1 MLNMKKK
8 NNNAVAKSDKEE
20 LITALDIGSSH
31 LRLLSGY
38 VGPDKQIRIR
48 GYKEIKSVGYSNGE
62 INDIG
67 KLAGS
72 IASIVQQFQNEYG
85 IEVKDVVTGV
95 PGHVIQGEN
104 QQGNIT
110 VSSGQVTETDR
121 NRAIENAA
129 AGLQQLNRNDF
140 VVIHKNPQNYSTE
153 SSENIVNPI
162 GFYAKRLDVNVHFI
176 GCKGLYKKN
185 IEQAVSMISSN
196 IHSKNVI
203 YVGNAVSAAAI
214 TENEKEIGVIQ
225 ADIGGGT
232 ISFTVYDAGKQ
243 LISQGISDGGDY
255 ITNSIAREFA
265 IPKQSAEELKLKY
278 GIASPDIIPDDQKN
292 YQLKVEVPTQFSNQ
306 TEEVTITLGELSA
319 VIYRCLGSMFELLF
333 QRITSHGKSFLKSLD
348 IGAGVV
354 LTGGTA
360 MLRGIDT
367 VLSDYINYYTQNPAN
382 EFLHC
387 NSKVRIGVPVGLRM
401 CDDIRI
407 PNELRNSMAPGIAA
421 RPDQAVVFGLLRVA
435 KFDNLEQYS
444 NSRSRNDDSDE
455 VGKGFLG
462 NFKNWMKREL

>member
-1 MLNMKKK
+1 MKKK

-196 IHSKNVI
+196 IHTKNVI

-265 IPKQSAEELKLKY
+265 IPKQSADELKLKY

-367 VLSDYINYYTQNPAN
+367 VLSDYINYYSQNPAN

-407 PNELRNSMAPGIAA
+407 PNELRSSMAPGIAA

>member
-196 IHSKNVI
+196 IHTKNVI

-407 PNELRNSMAPGIAA
+407 PNELRSSMAPGIAA

-455 VGKGFLG
+455 VGKGFFG
-462 NFKNWMKREL
+462 NFKNWVKREL

>member
-48 GYKEIKSVGYSNGE
+48 GYKEIKSAGYSNGE

-196 IHSKNVI
+196 IHTKNVI

-265 IPKQSAEELKLKY
+265 IPKPSAEELKLKY

-292 YQLKVEVPTQFSNQ
+292 YQIKVEVPTQFTNQ

-407 PNELRNSMAPGIAA
+407 PNELRSSMAPGIAA

-455 VGKGFLG
+455 VGKGFFG
-462 NFKNWMKREL
+462 NFKNWVKREL

>member
-48 GYKEIKSVGYSNGE
+48 GYKEIKGVGYSNGE

-196 IHSKNVI
+196 IHTKNVI

-407 PNELRNSMAPGIAA
+407 PNELRSSMAPGIVA

>member
-38 VGPDKQIRIR
+38 VGTDKQIRIR

-196 IHSKNVI
+196 IHTKNVI

-367 VLSDYINYYTQNPAN
+367 VLSDYINYYSQNPAN

-407 PNELRNSMAPGIAA
+407 PNELRSSMAPGIAA

>member
-48 GYKEIKSVGYSNGE
+48 GYKEIKSAGYSNGE

-196 IHSKNVI
+196 IHTKNVI

-292 YQLKVEVPTQFSNQ
+292 YQIKVEVPTQFTNQ

-407 PNELRNSMAPGIAA
+407 PNELRSSMAPGIVA

-455 VGKGFLG
+455 VGKGFFG
-462 NFKNWMKREL
+462 NFKNWVKREL

>member
-1 MLNMKKK
+1 MLFR
-8 NNNAVAKSDKEE
+8 S
-20 LITALDIGSSH
+20 
-31 LRLLSGY
+31 
-38 VGPDKQIRIR
+38 
-48 GYKEIKSVGYSNGE
+48 
-62 INDIG
+62 
-67 KLAGS
+67 
-72 IASIVQQFQNEYG
+72 
-85 IEVKDVVTGV
+85 
-95 PGHVIQGEN
+95 
-104 QQGNIT
+104 
-110 VSSGQVTETDR
+110 
-121 NRAIENAA
+121 
-129 AGLQQLNRNDF
+129 
-140 VVIHKNPQNYSTE
+140 STE

-196 IHSKNVI
+196 IHTKNVI

-407 PNELRNSMAPGIAA
+407 PNELRSSMAPGIVA

-455 VGKGFLG
+455 VGKGFFG
-462 NFKNWMKREL
+462 NFKNWVKREL

>member
-196 IHSKNVI
+196 IHTKNVI

-255 ITNSIAREFA
+255 ITNSIAREFS

-367 VLSDYINYYTQNPAN
+367 VLSDYINYYSQNPAN

-407 PNELRNSMAPGIAA
+407 PNELRSSMAPGIAA

>member
-196 IHSKNVI
+196 IHTKNVI

-292 YQLKVEVPTQFSNQ
+292 YQLKVEVTTQFSNQ

-367 VLSDYINYYTQNPAN
+367 VLSDYINYYSQNPAN

-407 PNELRNSMAPGIAA
+407 PNELRSSMAPGIAA

>member
-1 MLNMKKK
+1 MKKK

-67 KLAGS
+67 KLASS

-196 IHSKNVI
+196 IHTKNVI

-407 PNELRNSMAPGIAA
+407 PNELRSSMAPGIAA

>member
-72 IASIVQQFQNEYG
+72 IASIVQQFQNEYE

-196 IHSKNVI
+196 IHTKNVI

-367 VLSDYINYYTQNPAN
+367 VLSDYINYYSQNPAN

-407 PNELRNSMAPGIAA
+407 PNELRSSMAPGIVA

>member
-196 IHSKNVI
+196 IHTKNVI

-278 GIASPDIIPDDQKN
+278 GIASPDIIPDDQRN
-292 YQLKVEVPTQFSNQ
+292 YQIKVEVPTQFSNQ

-333 QRITSHGKSFLKSLD
+333 Q
-348 IGAGVV
+348 
-354 LTGGTA
+354 
-360 MLRGIDT
+360 
-367 VLSDYINYYTQNPAN
+367 
-382 EFLHC
+382 
-387 NSKVRIGVPVGLRM
+387 
-401 CDDIRI
+401 
-407 PNELRNSMAPGIAA
+407 
-421 RPDQAVVFGLLRVA
+421 
-435 KFDNLEQYS
+435 
-444 NSRSRNDDSDE
+444 
-455 VGKGFLG
+455 
-462 NFKNWMKREL
+462 

>member
-196 IHSKNVI
+196 THTKNVI

-367 VLSDYINYYTQNPAN
+367 VLSDYINYYSQNPAN

-407 PNELRNSMAPGIAA
+407 PNELRSSMAPGIAA

>member
-1 MLNMKKK
+1 MKKK

-48 GYKEIKSVGYSNGE
+48 GYKEIKSAGYSNGE

-67 KLAGS
+67 KLASS

-196 IHSKNVI
+196 IHTKNVI

-407 PNELRNSMAPGIAA
+407 PNELRSSMAPGIAA

>member
-67 KLAGS
+67 KLASS

-196 IHSKNVI
+196 IHTKNVI

-407 PNELRNSMAPGIAA
+407 PNELRSSMAPGIAA

-455 VGKGFLG
+455 VGKGFFG
-462 NFKNWMKREL
+462 NFKNWVKREL

>member
-38 VGPDKQIRIR
+38 VGPDKQIKIR

-196 IHSKNVI
+196 IHTKNVI

-367 VLSDYINYYTQNPAN
+367 VLSDYINYYSQNPAN

-407 PNELRNSMAPGIAA
+407 PNELRSSMAPGIAA

>member
-1 MLNMKKK
+1 MLNMKK

-196 IHSKNVI
+196 IHTKNVI

-407 PNELRNSMAPGIAA
+407 PNELRSSMAPGIVA

>member
-196 IHSKNVI
+196 IHTKNVI

-232 ISFTVYDAGKQ
+232 ISFTVYDAGTQ

-367 VLSDYINYYTQNPAN
+367 VLSDYINYYSQNPAN

-407 PNELRNSMAPGIAA
+407 PNELRSSMAPGIVA

>member
-176 GCKGLYKKN
+176 GCKSLYKKN

-196 IHSKNVI
+196 IHTKNVI

-407 PNELRNSMAPGIAA
+407 PNELRSSMAPGIVA

>member
-1 MLNMKKK
+1 MKKK

-196 IHSKNVI
+196 IHTKNVI
-203 YVGNAVSAAAI
+203 YVGNAVSAAI

-367 VLSDYINYYTQNPAN
+367 VLSDYINYYSQNPAN

-407 PNELRNSMAPGIAA
+407 PNELRSSMAPGIVA

>member
-196 IHSKNVI
+196 IHTKNVI

-292 YQLKVEVPTQFSNQ
+292 YQLEVPTQFSNQ

-367 VLSDYINYYTQNPAN
+367 VLSDYINYYSQNPAN

-407 PNELRNSMAPGIAA
+407 PNELRSSMAPGIAA

>member
-196 IHSKNVI
+196 IHTKNVI

-367 VLSDYINYYTQNPAN
+367 VLSDYINYYSQNPAN

-407 PNELRNSMAPGIAA
+407 PNELRSSMAPGIAA

-444 NSRSRNDDSDE
+444 NSRGRNDDSDE

>member
-196 IHSKNVI
+196 IHTKNVI

-367 VLSDYINYYTQNPAN
+367 VLSDYINYYSQNPAN

-407 PNELRNSMAPGIAA
+407 PNELRSSMTPGIAA

>member
-196 IHSKNVI
+196 IHTKNVI

-255 ITNSIAREFA
+255 ISNSIAREFA

-367 VLSDYINYYTQNPAN
+367 VLSDYINYYSQNPAN

-407 PNELRNSMAPGIAA
+407 PNELRSSMAPGIAA

>member
-48 GYKEIKSVGYSNGE
+48 GYKEIKSAGYSNGE

-196 IHSKNVI
+196 IHTKNVI

-265 IPKQSAEELKLKY
+265 IPKPSAEELKLKY
-278 GIASPDIIPDDQKN
+278 GIASPDIIPDDQRN
-292 YQLKVEVPTQFSNQ
+292 YQIKVEVPTQFSNQ

-407 PNELRNSMAPGIAA
+407 PNELRSSMAPGIAA

-455 VGKGFLG
+455 VGKGFFG
-462 NFKNWMKREL
+462 NFKNWVKREL

>member
-196 IHSKNVI
+196 IHTKNVI

-278 GIASPDIIPDDQKN
+278 GIASPDIIADDQKN

-367 VLSDYINYYTQNPAN
+367 VLSDYINYYSQNPAN

-407 PNELRNSMAPGIAA
+407 PNELRSSMAPGIAA

>member
-196 IHSKNVI
+196 IHTKNVI

-367 VLSDYINYYTQNPAN
+367 VLSDYINYYSQNPAN

-407 PNELRNSMAPGIAA
+407 PNELRSSMAPGIAA

-462 NFKNWMKREL
+462 NFKNWIKREL

>member
-1 MLNMKKK
+1 MKKK

-196 IHSKNVI
+196 IHTKNVI

-367 VLSDYINYYTQNPAN
+367 VLSDYINYYSQNPAN

-407 PNELRNSMAPGIAA
+407 PNELRSSMAPGIAA
-421 RPDQAVVFGLLRVA
+421 RPDQTVVFGLLRVA

>member
-196 IHSKNVI
+196 IHTKNVI

-292 YQLKVEVPTQFSNQ
+292 YQLKVEVPTQSSNQ

-367 VLSDYINYYTQNPAN
+367 VLSDYINYYSQNPAN

-407 PNELRNSMAPGIAA
+407 PNELRSSMAPGIAA

>member
-1 MLNMKKK
+1 MLNKKK

-196 IHSKNVI
+196 IHTKNVI

-407 PNELRNSMAPGIAA
+407 PNELRSSMAPGIVA

>member
-129 AGLQQLNRNDF
+129 TGLQQLNRNDF

-196 IHSKNVI
+196 IHTKNVI

-367 VLSDYINYYTQNPAN
+367 VLSDYINYYSQNPAN

-407 PNELRNSMAPGIAA
+407 PNELRSSMAPGIAA

>member
-196 IHSKNVI
+196 IHTKNVI

-306 TEEVTITLGELSA
+306 TEEVTITLGELSS

-367 VLSDYINYYTQNPAN
+367 VLSDYINYYIQNPAN

-407 PNELRNSMAPGIAA
+407 PNELRSSMAPGIAA

>member
-95 PGHVIQGEN
+95 PGHVIRGEN

>member
-72 IASIVQQFQNEYG
+72 IASIVQQFQNEYE

-196 IHSKNVI
+196 IHTKNVI

-407 PNELRNSMAPGIAA
+407 PNELRSSMAPGIAA

>member
-196 IHSKNVI
+196 IHTKNVI

-367 VLSDYINYYTQNPAN
+367 VLSDYINYYSQNPAN

-387 NSKVRIGVPVGLRM
+387 NSKVRIGVPVGVRM

-407 PNELRNSMAPGIAA
+407 PNELRSSMAPGIAA

>member
-196 IHSKNVI
+196 IHTKNVI

-367 VLSDYINYYTQNPAN
+367 VLSDYINYYSQNPAN

-407 PNELRNSMAPGIAA
+407 PNELRSSMAHGIVA

>member
-62 INDIG
+62 INDIV

-196 IHSKNVI
+196 IHTKNVI

-367 VLSDYINYYTQNPAN
+367 VLSDYINYYSQNPAN

-407 PNELRNSMAPGIAA
+407 PNELRSSMAPGIAA

>member
-67 KLAGS
+67 KLASS

-196 IHSKNVI
+196 IHTKNVI

-265 IPKQSAEELKLKY
+265 IPKPSAEELKLKY

-292 YQLKVEVPTQFSNQ
+292 YQIKVEVPTQFTNQ

-407 PNELRNSMAPGIAA
+407 PNELRSSMARGIAA

-455 VGKGFLG
+455 VGKGFFG
-462 NFKNWMKREL
+462 NFKNWVKREL

>member
-196 IHSKNVI
+196 IHTKNVI

-367 VLSDYINYYTQNPAN
+367 VLSDYINYYSQNPAN

-407 PNELRNSMAPGIAA
+407 PNELRSSMALGIAA